1 MRMQTLWI
9 SIVGVLAVTI
19 YAALAAVQ
27 ILVWTPLASAPG
39 LTLDQIRAELS
50 GAGESLN
57 APTTIMILGAGVVLA
72 LALAV
77 IVITSRAVPM
87 IAAAGFLSLLMLG
100 APGFFI
106 ASFGPGM
113 ALADTFMI
121 SAGIYLPG
129 VRAFY
134 ITSAS
139 AAALLVLGGVV
150 AVLRARSAPATA

>member
-1 MRMQTLWI
+1 MQTLWI

-57 APTTIMILGAGVVLA
+57 APTTIMILGVGVVLA

-77 IVITSRAVPM
+77 IVMTSRAVPM

-150 AVLRARSAPATA
+150 AVLRARSAPAAA